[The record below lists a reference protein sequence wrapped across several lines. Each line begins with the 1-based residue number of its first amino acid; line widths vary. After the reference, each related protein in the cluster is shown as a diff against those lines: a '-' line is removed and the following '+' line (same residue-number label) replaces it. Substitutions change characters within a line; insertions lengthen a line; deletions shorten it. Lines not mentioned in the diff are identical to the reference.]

1 MDIFNA
7 TNEYSELI
15 KRYRLIAENIVE
27 CIWLFDLEN
36 KCYKY
41 ISPSVVNLRGVTVE
55 EAMKEKLEDCLTTE
69 SIKKMHNEYM
79 ARLPRFLEGDRSEE
93 IVFSIDEYELY
104 CKDGTIKTMEVS
116 TKLILNNETNSV
128 DILGVS
134 RDMSYRKKFNK
145 RYKFKLENVHG
156 LFGIDNG
163 RIYCFGK
170 LLVYGNSSNSL
181 VKWRTSKSEELFA
194 YLLENRE
201 QLISKW
207 KICEDIW
214 PQYNPDKINNILHT
228 SLYKMKKALKLAN
241 INFDIKFINGCYYF
255 SIPDVYIDTVEFDN
269 IVSSDTAIAENNVE
283 KYRRAFYLYKNH
295 YLEENDFNWAVL
307 QKEIYSSKYYQLGKK
322 LIDYYLKMKY
332 YNKAEKI
339 INSILKRYPL
349 DEFANE
355 TCLKLYYMKND
366 RISFVNKYQS
376 TEKLFKEELG
386 IQLNYHMKELYKA
399 VMSEI

>member
-1 MDIFNA
+1 MDIFNT

-15 KRYRLIAENIVE
+15 KGYRLIAENLVE
-27 CIWLFDLEN
+27 CIWLFDLQN

-41 ISPSVVNLRGVTVE
+41 VSPSVANLIGVTVE
-55 EAMKEKLEDCLTTE
+55 EAMQGKLEDCLTTE
-69 SIKKMHNEYM
+69 SVKKMHKEYM
-79 ARLPRFLEGDRSEE
+79 DRLPQFLEGDRSED
-93 IVFSIDEYELY
+93 IVFSIDQYELY
-104 CKDGTIKTMEVS
+104 SKDGTIKTVEIS
-116 TKLILNNETNSV
+116 TKLILNDETNSV

-134 RDMSYRKKFNK
+134 RDMSYRKKINN
-145 RYKFKLENVHG
+145 RCKFKLKNVHG

-163 RIYCFGK
+163 HICCFGK
-170 LLVYGNSSNSL
+170 LLVYGNSNSSL

-201 QLISKW
+201 KLISKW
-207 KICEDIW
+207 KICDDLW
-214 PQYNPDKINNILHT
+214 SQYNPDKINNILHT
-228 SLYKMKKALKLAN
+228 TLYKMKKALKLAN

-269 IVSSDTAIAENNVE
+269 IVSYDIAITENNVE
-283 KYRRAFYLYKNH
+283 KYKRAFYLYKNH

-322 LIDYYLKMKY
+322 LIDYYLKMKS
-332 YNKAEKI
+332 YNKAENI

-355 TCLKLYYMKND
+355 ICLKLYYMKND
-366 RISFVNKYQS
+366 RISFVNKYQL

-386 IQLNYHMKELYKA
+386 IQLNYNMKELYKA